1 MDVSG
6 GLTLVQFVVEKLGS
20 PIWTQIEA
28 VLGLE
33 SELDKLRETMSTI
46 EAVLL
51 DAEVVERLH
60 QACRTNVERNKLKRL
75 KEALYRADDLL
86 DEITTLAHL
95 KKLMPCNNN
104 KVCNEVCLF
113 FSRSNQFR
121 FASNWSREMKKIS
134 EMLDRIVNDHR
145 YDIGSAGFDAANQMR
160 INARETHSYVCEDDV
175 FVGRE
180 EDKRK
185 VIDMLLNNTVEQQDG
200 LVVSIVG
207 IGGLGKTTLAQQ
219 LYNDQMIVKKFPQ
232 RKWVCVSDAFDVKV
246 IVGQILAAVNSG
258 IDQDRLNL
266 DQLQT
271 KLRKE
276 MDGKK
281 YFLVL
286 DDVWNEE
293 SSKWLQLRNVLIGG
307 ERVSRILVTTR
318 SRMVADV
325 VGSHWTHELEGLS
338 DDESLD
344 LFKKIALKPEENPVK
359 QQLVDIG
366 KEIVR
371 KCANVPLAIRVVGSL
386 LRGQE
391 ESKWENLKNTDLAN
405 IVQDESNGIIPV
417 LKISYNYLPF
427 HLKSCFSYCAVF
439 PKDYKIIKEDLICL
453 WMAQGFIMPSDAE
466 SFEDVGEEYFKQLLQ
481 RCFFQ
486 DVERAEGTKEIISC
500 KMHDLIH
507 DLAKEVAGTD
517 ILSCTYSTRCF
528 NEKTRHVY
536 MDESTPKDVVGKL
549 RNMQRMRT
557 FLCTGDRVFSLI
569 PILGDV
575 SKVKYL
581 RVLCLNYCYG
591 LQKLPSG
598 IGEWVHLRYLDLS
611 GNVHLCVLPSS
622 ITKLYN
628 LQTLKLRGCRHLKR
642 LPRELR
648 KLVNLRHLDICGC
661 WSLTCMPP
669 GMNSMASLR
678 NLTGFVVSGSATS
691 NAAWSWRSTD
701 VGQLEDLNDFTNY
714 THTMEI
720 VVKKDVRCDAVGG
733 GMLFKS
739 PKLWKVEYNW
749 DTKENTNAE
758 VLLKGLQ
765 PHSNL
770 RELKLLHYPGV
781 RLPTWMMTLSC
792 CLPNLAEIEIRDCEV
807 EYMESSS
814 INSGDDDESVF
825 FPSLEKLK
833 LENMP
838 KLKGWWKPSSSESGE
853 SDRIPQAPVLSHL
866 NVSGCPNLTTLFLG
880 ASMNLKSC
888 LPNIAKIEICDCK
901 RLEHL
906 PLMSQLRHLKDLAL
920 KGLSEVE
927 YMESS
932 SINSGD
938 DDELVFFPS
947 LENLKLKNM
956 PKLKGWWK
964 SSSESEES
972 ETPHAPKLSRLDI
985 YGCPELTTV
994 PLFPGLQ
1001 ELYLEDFNEALGPIM
1016 RETTHGLSSSSVS
1029 NNNHKEDQGRQ
1040 GKLREVKTDNVG
1052 YLTSLPIH
1060 SFHYLSYLWI
1070 GNDHQMEELKTGEVG
1085 EVFRSGRL
1093 SSLRSLAILD
1103 CKNLKSISGRGV
1115 WDQFTGLESLSLDL
1129 LPQLEL
1135 EDEDDVINNKSTEAE
1150 MPWRYLAPTLRSL
1163 FLYCL
1168 PKVVKLPG
1176 GIGCLSSLHSLEIEE
1191 CDNLESLTP
1200 SIGGLSSLH
1209 SLRIIDCNNLES
1221 LTPSIGGLSSLQS
1234 LTIDRC
1240 SKLKRMPEEMRHLT
1254 SLTELRIRRCSP
1266 VLMKECKNKNG
1277 ANWSNIQHIPNIKL
1291 DLL

>member
-669 GMNSMASLR
+669 GM
-678 NLTGFVVSGSATS
+678 
-691 NAAWSWRSTD
+691 
-701 VGQLEDLNDFTNY
+701 
-714 THTMEI
+714 
-720 VVKKDVRCDAVGG
+720 
-733 GMLFKS
+733 
-739 PKLWKVEYNW
+739 
-749 DTKENTNAE
+749 
-758 VLLKGLQ
+758 
-765 PHSNL
+765 
-770 RELKLLHYPGV
+770 
-781 RLPTWMMTLSC
+781 
-792 CLPNLAEIEIRDCEV
+792 
-807 EYMESSS
+807 
-814 INSGDDDESVF
+814 
-825 FPSLEKLK
+825 
-833 LENMP
+833 
-838 KLKGWWKPSSSESGE
+838 
-853 SDRIPQAPVLSHL
+853 
-866 NVSGCPNLTTLFLG
+866 
-880 ASMNLKSC
+880 
-888 LPNIAKIEICDCK
+888 
-901 RLEHL
+901 
-906 PLMSQLRHLKDLAL
+906 SQLRHLKDLAL

-1291 DLL
+1291 GMNDKIGVIIIIVVFSL